1 MELKFKNIAAIFC
14 VVVMLLLNQIFAT
27 VAFDNEISR
36 FILKDSN
43 SKIKLNPAAVYGW
56 RDRSLIKNIT
66 GGGLSDY
73 NIKSYSG
80 VDDIVTYAEAPGEL
94 VYDNSNAIIK
104 LDRDLRTD
112 SNAFAYGIKNNSNTL
127 LALNRTT
134 SNALLFGDR
143 NNSNAIVTL
152 DQTVR
157 TDSNA
162 FAYEIKN
169 NSNAIL
175 VLQFDD
181 LLTHQNSNAIVK
193 LDQAVRT
200 DSNAFAYEIKNNSNA
215 ILVLQFDDLLTH
227 QNSNAIVKLDQAVR
241 TDSNAFAYGIKNNSN
256 AIITL
261 NNTAGTLSIN
271 NSNAIVSWIKGTS
284 NAVNSTF
291 NPPLVSGNIYNN
303 IVMNETII
311 LDSNQVV
318 NITNTA
324 GVVLDGNGQTIIFN
338 NSSGP
343 QFVVQENVSVIL
355 ENITLGNINQDT
367 FNIKPGG
374 QLLIGPNT
382 TFEFSENVTFSSGTF
397 DIMDSP
403 DGTVCTF
410 VSLSGNNVVTFVDEA
425 VLNLGNNTLRLEDI
439 ELGGVLNIDYGA
451 SNLIELA
458 TGASVDIDGDTGE
471 AIGLNFKAI
480 GQDNALTLM
489 MDNLTLSGLIT
500 FGDAAVNELAIR
512 FVLLDGLDPDRVAA
526 GEIYPIVNFTGGPGI
541 MLGGSPIN
549 DARLTIENPYTIFNL
564 LDSNA
569 FLLDQNGQIIFN
581 ELEIREN
588 NIKQYSASVLVDGIR
603 IIGHQIDPSF
613 IRAYSNH
620 KPIATNKTTSK
631 LKAKIQIQPK
641 TAKVKVE
648 KSNASDSSN
657 VSSKVKN
664 STKNAKINFK
674 DKKLKIKQISAKN
687 RKGVEALDDILG
699 TENLDEALSDNILE
713 L

>member
-1 MELKFKNIAAIFC
+1 
-14 VVVMLLLNQIFAT
+14 
-27 VAFDNEISR
+27 
-36 FILKDSN
+36 
-43 SKIKLNPAAVYGW
+43 
-56 RDRSLIKNIT
+56 
-66 GGGLSDY
+66 
-73 NIKSYSG
+73 
-80 VDDIVTYAEAPGEL
+80 
-94 VYDNSNAIIK
+94 
-104 LDRDLRTD
+104 
-112 SNAFAYGIKNNSNTL
+112 
-127 LALNRTT
+127 
-134 SNALLFGDR
+134 
-143 NNSNAIVTL
+143 
-152 DQTVR
+152 
-157 TDSNA
+157 
-162 FAYEIKN
+162 
-169 NSNAIL
+169 
-175 VLQFDD
+175 
-181 LLTHQNSNAIVK
+181 
-193 LDQAVRT
+193 
-200 DSNAFAYEIKNNSNA
+200 FAYEIKNNSNA

>member
-152 DQTVR
+152 DQT
-157 TDSNA
+157 
-162 FAYEIKN
+162 
-169 NSNAIL
+169 
-175 VLQFDD
+175 
-181 LLTHQNSNAIVK
+181 
-193 LDQAVRT
+193 VRT

>member
-1 MELKFKNIAAIFC
+1 MELKFKKEAAIFC
-14 VVVMLLLNQIFAT
+14 IVVMLLLNQIFAT

-80 VDDIVTYAEAPGEL
+80 ADDIVTYAEAPGEL

-104 LDRDLRTD
+104 LDQTVRTD
-112 SNAFAYGIKNNSNTL
+112 SNAFVYEIT
-127 LALNRTT
+127 
-134 SNALLFGDR
+134 
-143 NNSNAIVTL
+143 NNSNAIVRIDGQLDTIMTDTTDLGTRITNNSNAIVRIDGQLDTIMTDTTDLGARITNNSNAITTL
-152 DQTVR
+152 GIIVR

-193 LDQAVRT
+193 LDET
-200 DSNAFAYEIKNNSNA
+200 
-215 ILVLQFDDLLTH
+215 
-227 QNSNAIVKLDQAVR
+227 VR

-261 NNTAGTLSIN
+261 NNITGALSVN
-271 NSNAIVSWIKGTS
+271 NSNAIVSWIKNTS
-284 NAVNSTF
+284 NAVVKLSWAS
-291 NPPLVSGNIYNN
+291 PLVSGDVNAD
-303 IVMNETII
+303 VTMDKVLF

-318 NITNTA
+318 NIINPA

-343 QFVVQENVSVIL
+343 QFVVQENVPVVL
-355 ENITLGNINQDT
+355 ENITLANINQDT

-397 DIMDSP
+397 DVMDSP
-403 DGTVCTF
+403 DGNVCTF

-549 DARLTIENPYTIFNL
+549 DARLTIENPYAIFNL

-581 ELEIREN
+581 ELELREN

-631 LKAKIQIQPK
+631 PKAKIQIQPK